1 MQISYSIYYNK
12 SLKEDGAWYNLYVMH
27 GVRACVHIYDPFL
40 PNERHDDFVVF
51 LCDFKPTEGNRFVNH
66 LLV

>member
-27 GVRACVHIYDPFL
+27 DVRVCVFMTPSFPTSETMTML
-40 PNERHDDFVVF
+40 FFV
-51 LCDFKPTEGNRFVNH
+51 RF
-66 LLV
+66 

>member
-12 SLKEDGAWYNLYVMH
+12 SLEEDEALYNLYVMH
-27 GVRACVHIYDPFL
+27 GVRVRLCIYDPF
-40 PNERHDDFVVF
+40 PCERHDDYVV
-51 LCDFKPTEGNRFVNH
+51 FKPTEGNRFVNH